1 MAAGRDSPG
10 PVAIAARRAYPS
22 LSRKH
27 QQLARLLAKDEPAAA
42 FLSAAAL
49 GARVKADPATVV
61 RFARAIGF
69 DGYTDLQ
76 RAIRRRLPQYPT
88 FLEKVEHDGAASP
101 NVAILRRALEQDG
114 QNLQRAATTL
124 DPEAFSASVSLLV
137 RARRIVVASGGVSQS
152 PAAYLVSSLR
162 MIGLDI
168 REAPPGIAS
177 AHELAQLEGGDVV
190 VAIGF
195 YRYLATTAH
204 ALRRAKARSS
214 GRIAI
219 TDNPLSPLAALAEH
233 VLVVPVESTSHRV
246 SLAAPMALVHALV
259 AAVSAR
265 RHAPTVRALR
275 RVDEEY
281 RDAGLVLAE

>member
-1 MAAGRDSPG
+1 MATRRDG
-10 PVAIAARRAYPS
+10 PSLVADAARRAYPS

-27 QQLARLLAKDEPAAA
+27 QQLARLLAEDEPAAA
-42 FLSAAAL
+42 FLSAAAF
-49 GARVKADPATVV
+49 GGRVGADPATVV

-69 DGYTDLQ
+69 DGYADLQ
-76 RAIRRRLPQYPT
+76 HVIRRRLPHYPT

-101 NVAILRRALEQDG
+101 NAAILRRALEQDAK
-114 QNLQRAATTL
+114 NLQRAATTL
-124 DPEAFSASVSLLV
+124 DPEVFSASVALLV
-137 RARRIVVASGGVSQS
+137 RARRIVVAGGGVSQA

-162 MIGLDI
+162 MIGIDI
-168 REAPPGIAS
+168 REAPPGIQS
-177 AHELAQLEGGDVV
+177 AHELALLERGDVL

-195 YRYLATTAH
+195 YRYLATTAD
-204 ALRRAKARSS
+204 ALRRAKARRA
-214 GRIAI
+214 GRIAV
-219 TDNPLSPLAALAEH
+219 TDNPLSPLAALAER

-265 RHAPTVRALR
+265 RHAATVRALR

-281 RDAGLVLAE
+281 RETGLVLVE